1 MLLTTKRIQHAAHFD
16 RCKRLARN
24 PPRPLNRPRNSSEGS
39 EGRPTRRPLVNLY
52 TNVSVHQRPAVTQ
65 DGLSPPEFK
74 FESFHF
80 RYCIDILCSNS
91 MFIWALQQHGRTSK
105 RNKPLKKH
113 RRTEGGK
120 NFRRSTYHRY
130 RVTGRTQPIRMMVGT
145 GDDAAVSFCKSI
157 IEGGSELF
165 L

>member
-1 MLLTTKRIQHAAHFD
+1 MQNMLLTIKRIQHAAHFD

-24 PPRPLNRPRNSSEGS
+24 PPRPLKRPQNSSEGS
-39 EGRPTRRPLVNLY
+39 EGRPTRRPFVNLY

-74 FESFHF
+74 FEAFHF

-130 RVTGRTQPIRMMVGT
+130 RVTGRTQPIRMRVGRR
-145 GDDAAVSFCKSI
+145 
-157 IEGGSELF
+157 
-165 L
+165 